1 MYIYGK
7 QVFWHLVDN
16 HPSLIEEIYLAKE
29 VDKKEFGKIGKLEK
43 KIIKLDEKKA
53 QAMARGGAHQGF
65 LAKVADIKLSSLD
78 ELKKQNFLVALVGV
92 TDMGNIGSI
101 IRSARALGVDGIILS
116 QIKDVNFEGAVK
128 SSSGAIFDIPLAH
141 AVNPLDML
149 HELSQVGFNI
159 VAAGLNGEESQGV
172 KRGEKT
178 LLLLGSEGE
187 GLPKKVLQKA
197 NSVVTIK
204 MHNNFDSLN
213 VATAAAILIDRITRE

>member
-128 SSSGAIFDIPLAH
+128 SSSGAIFDMPLAH

-159 VAAGLNGEESQGV
+159 VAAGLNGEESQSV

>member
-1 MYIYGK
+1 
-7 QVFWHLVDN
+7 
-16 HPSLIEEIYLAKE
+16 
-29 VDKKEFGKIGKLEK
+29 
-43 KIIKLDEKKA
+43 
-53 QAMARGGAHQGF
+53 
-65 LAKVADIKLSSLD
+65 
-78 ELKKQNFLVALVGV
+78 
-92 TDMGNIGSI
+92 
-101 IRSARALGVDGIILS
+101 
-116 QIKDVNFEGAVK
+116 
-128 SSSGAIFDIPLAH
+128 
-141 AVNPLDML
+141 ML

-159 VAAGLNGEESQGV
+159 VAAGLNGEESQDV

>member
-65 LAKVADIKLSSLD
+65 LAKVTDLKLSSLD

-128 SSSGAIFDIPLAH
+128 SSSGAIFDMPLAH
-141 AVNPLDML
+141 AINPLDML

>member
-65 LAKVADIKLSSLD
+65 LAKVTDLKLSSLD

-128 SSSGAIFDIPLAH
+128 SSSGAIFDMPLAH
-141 AVNPLDML
+141 AINPLDML

-159 VAAGLNGEESQGV
+159 IAAGLNGEESQGV

>member
-65 LAKVADIKLSSLD
+65 LAKVTDIKLSSLD

-101 IRSARALGVDGIILS
+101 IRSACALGVDGIILS

>member
-16 HPSLIEEIYLAKE
+16 HPDLIEEIYLAKE
-29 VDKKEFGKIGKLEK
+29 VDKKEFSKIGKLEK

-65 LAKVADIKLSSLD
+65 LAKVADLKLSSLD
-78 ELKKQNFLVALVGV
+78 ELKKQNLLVALVGV

-101 IRSARALGVDGIILS
+101 IRSARALGVDGVILS

-128 SSSGAIFDIPLAH
+128 SSSGAIFDMPLAH
-141 AVNPLDML
+141 VVNPLDML

-159 VAAGLNGEESQGV
+159 VAAGLNGEESQDV